1 MRRGRLQRSF
11 VAIQL
16 AIATILVVAAGLLVR
31 SLTTLMGEAR
41 GFRTDHV
48 VTVTTFAWRDFPKPE
63 QRARFVEQAIDRLEE
78 IPGVMTAAAGSSLPL
93 AERIGPE
100 LGRFTIPGIPVPA
113 DQAPSA
119 QSTIVSPGYFE
130 SLGMP
135 IRQGR
140 TFSRDDAASARPVVI
155 INERLARQ
163 YWPDQSPIGRSM
175 LVRFAGPPVTRE
187 VVGIVADAKRTLAQE
202 PPAALY
208 IPHAQNPT
216 GDLNFIVHTS
226 QEPAAVVPLIKSAIQ
241 SVAPV
246 TGLGSI
252 TTLDTLLDGTLSAP
266 RFILM
271 MVGFFAA
278 AALLVGAIG
287 TYGVIA
293 YSTAERTK
301 EIGIRLALGGGRRDV
316 ILAIM
321 SDGLRIA
328 SIGVVA
334 GLLLAASVS
343 RLIADLLYGITP
355 VDWPA
360 YAAADLRHRA
370 GGAGLD
376 LQRR

>member
-1 MRRGRLQRSF
+1 
-11 VAIQL
+11 V
-16 AIATILVVAAGLLVR
+16 
-31 SLTTLMGEAR
+31 
-41 GFRTDHV
+41 
-48 VTVTTFAWRDFPKPE
+48 
-63 QRARFVEQAIDRLEE
+63 
-78 IPGVMTAAAGSSLPL
+78 
-93 AERIGPE
+93 
-100 LGRFTIPGIPVPA
+100 
-113 DQAPSA
+113 
-119 QSTIVSPGYFE
+119 IV
-130 SLGMP
+130 
-135 IRQGR
+135 
-140 TFSRDDAASARPVVI
+140 
-155 INERLARQ
+155 NERLARQ

-175 LVRFAGPPVTRE
+175 LVRFAGPPITRE
-187 VVGIVADAKRTLAQE
+187 IIGIVADAKRNLAQE

-208 IPHAQNPT
+208 IPHAQNPS

-226 QEPAAVVPLIKSAIQ
+226 QEPAAVVPLLKAAIQ

-252 TTLDTLLDGTLSAP
+252 TTLDTLLDGTLSPP

-316 ILAIM
+316 IVAIM
-321 SDGLRIA
+321 GDGIRIA
-328 SIGVVA
+328 SIGVIA

-343 RLIADLLYGITP
+343 RLIADMLYGITP

-360 YAAADLRHRA
+360 YAAAAIGLSAIALIACAVPAWRAARLDPLIVLRT
-370 GGAGLD
+370 D
-376 LQRR
+376 